1 MYSVCYSMN
10 MNTHTWHC
18 HNMWTAPK
26 SEKLSGASKKP
37 SGCTLHNCCSVAWGN
52 WYRVSCFFVLA
63 DLYELQGLK
72 LQVQQDNHHTIL
84 RPFGPSRPSWPS
96 KVLKRLMFSRSSC
109 RPLSVLVLLL
119 ITIGLMV
126 SPLTGELHHKAQNVI
141 YFQMWCG
148 GEKEGPYKYNRG
160 KENQFICII
169 IQSVNLFD

>member
-1 MYSVCYSMN
+1 MD

-26 SEKLSGASKKP
+26 SEKLSQASKKP

-96 KVLKRLMFSRSSC
+96 KVLKRLMFS
-109 RPLSVLVLLL
+109 PFKIWVLLSSWMRLLSCVMLLVMTSFSHL
-119 ITIGLMV
+119 ISKTPCISQFLIANCWRFIPTVDSAIATI
-126 SPLTGELHHKAQNVI
+126 
-141 YFQMWCG
+141 
-148 GEKEGPYKYNRG
+148 
-160 KENQFICII
+160 
-169 IQSVNLFD
+169 